1 MVIALGWAVV
11 TMIELLGSA
20 KQGVL
25 LTLAAFLSSFSILF
39 LYALFLRRLERP

>member
-1 MVIALGWAVV
+1 MVIALGWVLV

-25 LTLAAFLSSFSILF
+25 LTLAAFLASFSILF
-39 LYALFLRRLERP
+39 LYALSLRLLGRP